1 MKIPSLASSYQDG
14 ATWVSNDSQVGSN
27 RFRLAVM
34 NSRRH
39 TDIMMVNW
47 KTYFIIA
54 APALANSY
62 DN

>member
-39 TDIMMVNW
+39 TYVMMVAW

-54 APALANSY
+54 VLPLANY
-62 DN
+62 YYN